1 MVAESQALVWLASSY
16 SGEVTMHAR
25 SEEGSKAHERR
36 RRIRDFTHEGT
47 RWIVSMLGSE
57 SADCVWR
64 GHLGFFL
71 ETDKASPR
79 VEDPLRFEALEFDEL
94 TAQAEAL
101 SLQEVQTRLI
111 RMLETSRS

>member
-1 MVAESQALVWLASSY
+1 M
-16 SGEVTMHAR
+16 
-25 SEEGSKAHERR
+25 
-36 RRIRDFTHEGT
+36 HEGD
-47 RWIVSMLGSE
+47 RWIVSMVGSE
-57 SADCVWR
+57 SADGVWR
-64 GHLGFFL
+64 GHLAFFL

-101 SLQEVQTRLI
+101 SLEEIQMRLI